1 MKKNI
6 ISLAGDLASGKGTVS
21 NILMQKLNYGV
32 YRNGEYFRSL
42 AKKMN
47 MTVTE
52 FNKYVVEH
60 PEIDQQI
67 EKSAAEYA
75 KDHNNFIIDARLGW
89 YAVPESFKVYLTVD
103 INEAAKRAFY
113 DKNRKDTENLATI
126 EEQKK
131 DMIERS
137 RIENERYWEIYH
149 VRKDNM
155 KNYDLVIDTSK
166 ITPEEVADK
175 IIEKYL
181 NWKQN

>member
-21 NILMQKLNYGV
+21 KILMQKLNYGV
-32 YRNGEYFRSL
+32 YRNGEYLRSL

-47 MTVTE
+47 MTVTQ

>member
-1 MKKNI
+1 
-6 ISLAGDLASGKGTVS
+6 
-21 NILMQKLNYGV
+21 MQKLNYGV

-75 KDHNNFIIDARLGW
+75 KDHNNFIIYARLGW

>member
-1 MKKNI
+1 
-6 ISLAGDLASGKGTVS
+6 
-21 NILMQKLNYGV
+21 
-32 YRNGEYFRSL
+32 
-42 AKKMN
+42 MN